1 MNRHRLL
8 QLVQSSDQ
16 QGGNDLALL
25 IDRQTGFVQVTEQ
38 GAQTA
43 QLGIERVEVRHG

>member
-1 MNRHRLL
+1 MNRHLGF
-8 QLVQSSDQ
+8 QLIQSCDQ

-43 QLGIERVEVRHG
+43 QLGIERRN